1 MSDSTTTLTAGTFDE
16 VVSAAEKPI
25 LVDFWAEWCG
35 PCKMIAPILE
45 EIASENKNIVI
56 AKMNTDENPNTSS
69 AHGIMSIP
77 TMMIFKN
84 GELVDRLV
92 GAMPKDAVMQKI
104 EPQF

>member
-1 MSDSTTTLTAGTFDE
+1 MSTIQVTDNDIENTISDNDL
-16 VVSAAEKPI
+16 V
-25 LVDFWAEWCG
+25 LVDFWAPWCG
-35 PCKMIAPILE
+35 PCKALDTLLE
-45 EIASENKNIVI
+45 EIASENKSIDI
-56 AKMNTDENPNTSS
+56 AKMYADENPNTSS

-104 EPQF
+104 QPHF

>member
-1 MSDSTTTLTAGTFDE
+1 MSTIQVTDADF
-16 VVSAAEKPI
+16 EKTI
-25 LVDFWAEWCG
+25 SDNELVLVDFWAPWCG
-35 PCKMIAPILE
+35 PCKALGPVLE
-45 EIASENKNIVI
+45 EIASENQNIVI

-84 GELVDRLV
+84 GQLVDRLV

-104 EPQF
+104 EQMLC

>member
-1 MSDSTTTLTAGTFDE
+1 
-16 VVSAAEKPI
+16 
-25 LVDFWAEWCG
+25 
-35 PCKMIAPILE
+35 
-45 EIASENKNIVI
+45 
-56 AKMNTDENPNTSS
+56 MNTDENPNTSS

-104 EPQF
+104 EPKDVLCLTCKAYLL